1 MISRKYNFVFQHI
14 PKCAG
19 SSIINFFIELHKQ
32 SNCLGDLQYEM
43 HQTFK
48 QSKDKYRM
56 YYDKFF
62 KFTFVRNPW
71 SRAVSLFEYRKKLAE
86 QGITYPHWPSIKDIL
101 KDDFYDTVQKDF
113 SNTNSSVQ
121 FLEEGCSSD
130 YWLSPKIKKNINFVG
145 RFESFEKDFEFILNE
160 LSIPYHLE
168 LPHENKSSKKHYSEY
183 YNDETR
189 NLVAIKY
196 KRDIELFGYK
206 FED

>member
-19 SSIINFFIELHKQ
+19 SSIINFFVQLHEQ
-32 SNCLGDLQYEM
+32 DDCLGDLQYEM
-43 HQTFK
+43 HQTFERSR
-48 QSKDKYRM
+48 QNYRS

-71 SRAVSLFEYRKKLAE
+71 SRAVSLFEYRKKLAG
-86 QGITYPHWPSIKDIL
+86 QGITYPHWPTIEDII
-101 KDDFYDTVQKDF
+101 KDDFCDVVKKDSF
-113 SNTNSSVQ
+113 NTNPSIQ
-121 FLEEGCSSD
+121 FLEEGCASD
-130 YWLSPKIKKNINFVG
+130 YWLSSKIKKNINFIG
-145 RFESFEKDFEFILNE
+145 RFESLEKDFEFILNQ
-160 LSIPYHLE
+160 LSISHAPE
-168 LPHENKSSKKHYSEY
+168 LPHKNKSSKKHYSEY

-196 KRDIELFGYK
+196 KRDIELFEYK

>member
-86 QGITYPHWPSIKDIL
+86 QGVTYPHWPSIKDIL

-130 YWLSPKIKKNINFVG
+130 YWLSPKIKKNINFIG

-160 LSIPYHLE
+160 LSIPHHLE

>member
-19 SSIINFFIELHKQ
+19 SSIIDFFIELHKQ
-32 SNCLGDLQYEM
+32 SDCLGDLQYEM
-43 HQTFK
+43 HQTFE
-48 QSKDKYRM
+48 QSRQNYRS

-71 SRAVSLFEYRKKLAE
+71 SRAVSLFEYRKKIAA
-86 QGITYPHWPSIKDIL
+86 QGITFPHWPSIEDII
-101 KDDFYDTVQKDF
+101 KDDFCDVVKKD
-113 SNTNSSVQ
+113 SLNTNPSIQ
-121 FLEEGCSSD
+121 FLEEGCASD
-130 YWLSPKIKKNINFVG
+130 HWLSSKIKKNINFIG
-145 RFESFEKDFEFILNE
+145 RFESLEKDFEFILNE
-160 LSIPYHLE
+160 LSISCPPE

-189 NLVAIKY
+189 KIVTDKY
-196 KRDIELFGYK
+196 AKDIQLFGYK